1 MEKKNDSQE
10 VKPTMLI
17 GITGASGVQIAIKIL
32 EFLIAEG
39 INTELIISKIAK
51 DVIKA
56 ETNYDLDDIY
66 SLATSHYNEEDLMS
80 PPASG
85 SHKIDSMIVV
95 PCSMKT
101 LSAIANGYADNLITR
116 AADVAIK
123 EKQKLILVVRETPFN
138 AIHLENMLKLAR
150 LGVIIAPPIP
160 SYYINPED
168 VNELIEQT
176 AGRILS
182 LVNIDIPIK
191 RWGNI

>member
-1 MEKKNDSQE
+1 MVKKNGSQKI
-10 VKPTMLI
+10 KPRMLI

-39 INTELIISKIAK
+39 INTELIISKNAK
-51 DVIKA
+51 AVIKT
-56 ETNYDLDDIY
+56 ETSYKLDDIY
-66 SLATSHYNEEDLMS
+66 SLTTNYYKEEDLNA

-85 SHKIDSMIVV
+85 SHKVDSMIIV

-101 LSAIANGYADNLITR
+101 LSAIANGYADNLIAR

-123 EKQKLILVVRETPFN
+123 EKRKLILVVRESPFN

-160 SYYINPED
+160 SYYIKPESVD
-168 VNELIEQT
+168 ELIEQT
-176 AGRILS
+176 AGRILGM
-182 LVNIDIPIK
+182 VDIDVPMK